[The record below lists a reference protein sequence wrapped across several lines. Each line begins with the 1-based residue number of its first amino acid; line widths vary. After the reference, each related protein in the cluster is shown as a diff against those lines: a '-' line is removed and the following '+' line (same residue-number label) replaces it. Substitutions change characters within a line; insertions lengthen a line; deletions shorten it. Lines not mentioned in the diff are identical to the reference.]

1 MFWGLILVV
10 NHIVDYL
17 LGCNAKHFKKERHL
31 RSPQLVVRKVQR
43 SEKFN
48 ATASSSK
55 GGATHPGQDYFVL
68 GVLDLNQHAHPRG
81 RGEVILNRIVID
93 LYPVCAWNRG
103 AFYLD
108 VNRCCQ
114 FYEINASLLSN
125 CDVKLY
131 GHCLTFQNL
140 LLFLATKKKAQWIR

>member
-1 MFWGLILVV
+1 M

-17 LGCNAKHFKKERHL
+17 LGCNAKHFKRET
-31 RSPQLVVRKVQR
+31 SSVSTIGEVRKVQR

-93 LYPVCAWNRG
+93 LYPVCA
-103 AFYLD
+103 
-108 VNRCCQ
+108 
-114 FYEINASLLSN
+114 
-125 CDVKLY
+125 
-131 GHCLTFQNL
+131 
-140 LLFLATKKKAQWIR
+140 